1 MTPTGVDQMMSN
13 YLVYKARCAHL
24 ETLIESTELIV
35 AKLHE
40 DQVEDS
46 IRLNALIN
54 GMPHAQ
60 KGTSDPT
67 GILGSKVA
75 SGYKNDHIRQAE
87 HDLAE
92 YKREHEYKMITVNFV
107 EAWLQ
112 ALTIKE
118 HFVIEKK
125 TLGKASWNQL
135 VFLFQKELGEKYSV
149 SGLRNIRN
157 AALDKIYALAQ

>member
-24 ETLIESTELIV
+24 KTLIESTELIV

-75 SGYKNDHIRQAE
+75 SGYSLSSDGSSSSS
-87 HDLAE
+87 
-92 YKREHEYKMITVNFV
+92 VNSIPF
-107 EAWLQ
+107 
-112 ALTIKE
+112 
-118 HFVIEKK
+118 
-125 TLGKASWNQL
+125 S
-135 VFLFQKELGEKYSV
+135 SV
-149 SGLRNIRN
+149 SGS
-157 AALDKIYALAQ
+157 AGP